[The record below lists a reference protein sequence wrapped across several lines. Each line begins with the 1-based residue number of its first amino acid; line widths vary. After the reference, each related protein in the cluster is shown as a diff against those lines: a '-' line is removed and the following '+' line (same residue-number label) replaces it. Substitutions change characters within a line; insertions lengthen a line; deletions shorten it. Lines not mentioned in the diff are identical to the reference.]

1 MAAGVDAVK
10 AQIVRDFGA
19 IEIHEGHDAN
29 TQDTLLDFEADKGL
43 PYKVRI
49 SREYDDDYAS
59 GQLNVPL
66 NGLGATLR
74 ASTSGK
80 VRILTNGIISN

>member
-1 MAAGVDAVK
+1 MPAGVDAVK
-10 AQIVRDFGA
+10 AQLVRDFGA
-19 IEIHEGHDAN
+19 IRIHEGFDTN
-29 TQDTLLDFEADKGL
+29 THDTLLDFEADKGL
-43 PYKVRI
+43 PYRVRV

-66 NGLGATLR
+66 DGLGATLR